1 MPPTSGSASP
11 CDVLVV
17 GGGVTGTAT
26 AWYLACAG
34 ASVTLLE
41 RGELAA
47 GSSGANAGSLH
58 AQIQHSTYVERGDA
72 WARAYAPA
80 TRFML
85 ESIELWRSLGDEL
98 GEDLEVSLSGGLLV
112 AETEAELALIRRKVA
127 LEREQGLTPEL
138 LSASDLRSVAPYL
151 ADNLVG
157 GELCPQEGKA
167 NPLLATVALGRAARR
182 AGARLRTRTEL
193 LGVVR
198 EGDGFVAWTSGGPV
212 SARAV
217 VSCAGIDAG
226 AVTGMLGAPV
236 AVGALAIQA
245 SVTEVVAPL
254 IRHLLYFA
262 GAPLTLK
269 QARIGSILIGGGWPA
284 RLRDG
289 IPRVDPDN
297 LLANLEV
304 ARGVVPAIAG
314 ARLLRTWTGFVNAT
328 DSWLPFIGE
337 IPTAPGLFVGAFPFM
352 GFTAGPLLGRTL
364 AELALGRSPQVD
376 ISAFAP
382 A

>member
-1 MPPTSGSASP
+1 M
-11 CDVLVV
+11 

-41 RGELAA
+41 RGELGA

-58 AQIQHSTYVERGDA
+58 AQIQHSTYVERGDV

-167 NPLLATVALGRAARR
+167 NPLLATVALGRAAQR
-182 AGARLRTRTEL
+182 AGARLRTRTEV

-198 EGDGFVAWTSGGPV
+198 EGDGFVAWTSAGPV

-304 ARGVVPAIAG
+304 ARDVVPAIAG

-328 DSWLPFIGE
+328 DSWLPLIGE
-337 IPTAPGLFVGAFPFM
+337 IPAAPGLFVGAFPFM

>member
-1 MPPTSGSASP
+1 M
-11 CDVLVV
+11 

-26 AWYLACAG
+26 AWYLARAG

-41 RGELAA
+41 RGELGAA
-47 GSSGANAGSLH
+47 SSGANAGSLH
-58 AQIQHSTYVERGDA
+58 AQIQHSTYVERGDD
-72 WARAYAPA
+72 WARSYAPA

-98 GEDLEVSLSGGLLV
+98 GEDLEVSLAGGLLV
-112 AETEAELALIRRKVA
+112 AETDAEMALIERKVA
-127 LEREQGLTPEL
+127 IEREQGLTPEL
-138 LSASDLRSVAPYL
+138 LSAGDLRRVAPYL
-151 ADNLVG
+151 ASDLAG

-167 NPLLATVALGRAARR
+167 NPLVSTAALGRAALR
-182 AGARLRTRTEL
+182 AGARVLTRTAL
-193 LGVVR
+193 LGLTWAPGGSPR
-198 EGDGFVAWTSGGPV
+198 SGFVATTSAGPV
-212 SARAV
+212 PARRV
-217 VSCAGIDAG
+217 ISCAGIEAG
-226 AVTGMLGAPV
+226 AVTAMLGAPV

-254 IRHLLYFA
+254 VRHLLYFA

-269 QARIGSILIGGGWPA
+269 QARVGSILIGGGWPA
-284 RLRDG
+284 RLDNG
-289 IPRVDPDN
+289 GVPHVDPGN

-304 ARGVVPAIAG
+304 ARRVVPPIAG

-328 DSWLPFIGE
+328 DSWLPVIGE
-337 IPTAPGLFVGAFPFM
+337 LPGVPGLFVGAFPFM

-364 AELALGRSPQVD
+364 AELALGRPVQAA

-382 A
+382 V